1 MKLEFIRTLY
11 AYSVWANNRV
21 LDTASKLTQ
30 EQFSTPGNA
39 SLPSIHEIL
48 VHTLGAQR
56 HWLYRFQKL
65 TPPPF
70 LGFEDCPDLPSLR
83 AEWQAVNAQTS
94 AFVDKLDDTAL
105 AEVIHYRNSAGDS
118 FADPLWQI
126 MTHQVN
132 HATQHRSEVA
142 ALLTHFG
149 HSPGDLDMILYI
161 RLSNENS
168 DV

>member
-1 MKLEFIRTLY
+1 MKLELIRTLY
-11 AYSVWANNRV
+11 AYSAWANHRV
-21 LDTASKLTQ
+21 LDVASKLTQ
-30 EQFSTPGNA
+30 EQFSAPGST

-70 LGFEDCPDLPSLR
+70 LEKADVSDVARLR
-83 AEWQAVNAQTS
+83 AEWQAVDAQTQT
-94 AFVDKLDDTAL
+94 FVDSLDDAAL
-105 AEVIHYRNSAGDS
+105 AEVIQYRNSAGDS

-142 ALLTHFG
+142 ALLTNFG

-161 RLSNENS
+161 RLSNENA